1 METWSWAA
9 LGGVALL
16 ALVATLVDGLG
27 RLGPRRRR
35 GGGSGDR
42 PGDSGTDR
50 DGTDPT
56 DGDGRRPEP

>member
-35 GGGSGDR
+35 GGGSGGGSDDR
-42 PGDSGTDR
+42 SGDSGTDR
-50 DGTDPT
+50 T
-56 DGDGRRPEP
+56 DGEGRRPEP